1 MCRMFEIFKEFTFE
15 AAHQLAV
22 NVGDRHPYAR
32 LHGHSFKVE
41 IFLRGEADP
50 MTNWVVDFG
59 EIDRRLE
66 DLREQLDHRYLN
78 DIKGLEVPTLEC
90 ISRWIWQRLQRS
102 LPSIDR
108 VLVRRGSCGEG
119 CVFSGRVAT

>member
-1 MCRMFEIFKEFTFE
+1 MFEVFKEFTFE

-22 NVGDRHPYAR
+22 NVGDGHHPYAR

-41 IFLRGEADP
+41 IFLRGDIDP

-59 EIDRRLE
+59 EIDRKLQ
-66 DLREQLDHRYLN
+66 DVREQLDHHYLN
-78 DIKGLEVPTLEC
+78 DIEGLEVPTLEC
-90 ISRWIWQRLQRS
+90 ISRWIWQRLHKS

-119 CVFSGRVAT
+119 CVFSDRVSA

>member
-1 MCRMFEIFKEFTFE
+1 MIVSFQNNFTTCELWCRKGGRRMCRMFEIFKEFTVE

-22 NVGDRHPYAR
+22 NVGDGHPYAR

-50 MTNWVVDFG
+50 MTNWVDFG
-59 EIDRRLE
+59 KIDRRLQ
-66 DLREQLDHRYLN
+66 DLSEQLDHRYLN

-90 ISRWIWQRLQRS
+90 IWQRLHTS
-102 LPSIDR
+102 LPNIDR
-108 VLVRRGSCGEG
+108 V
-119 CVFSGRVAT
+119 

>member
-1 MCRMFEIFKEFTFE
+1 MS
-15 AAHQLAV
+15 
-22 NVGDRHPYAR
+22 GDGHPYAR

-59 EIDRRLE
+59 EIDRRLQ
-66 DLREQLDHRYLN
+66 DVREQLDHRYLN
-78 DIKGLEVPTLEC
+78 DIKGLEVPILEC
-90 ISRWIWQRLQRS
+90 ISLWTWQRLHKS
-102 LPSIDR
+102 LPSIDG

>member
-1 MCRMFEIFKEFTFE
+1 MFEVFKEFTFE

-22 NVGDRHPYAR
+22 NVSDGHPYAR

-41 IFLRGEADP
+41 IFLRGDIDP

-59 EIDRRLE
+59 EIDRKLQ
-66 DLREQLDHRYLN
+66 DVREQLDHHYLN
-78 DIKGLEVPTLEC
+78 DIEGLEVPTLEC
-90 ISRWIWQRLQRS
+90 ISRWIWQRLHKS

-119 CVFSGRVAT
+119 CVFSDRVSA